1 MEGPLPRRSN
11 AVSVAQVLQTRKP
24 FTPSMMTTLVMVVI
38 FSRFVTTAN
47 VARAALWSMQGMK
60 NE

>member
-1 MEGPLPRRSN
+1 
-11 AVSVAQVLQTRKP
+11 
-24 FTPSMMTTLVMVVI
+24 MMTTLVMMGI